1 MAEEDNEQGI
11 PAEVVEIIGRTGMTG
26 EATQVKVRVLDGRDK
41 GRIITRNA
49 MGPIQMGDILMLRET
64 AREAK
69 QHYAE
74 HKGKPFY
81 PGLVDY
87 ITSGPVV
94 ALCLEGK
101 NAVAVV
107 RTVNGATKPWDAAPG
122 TIRGDLALDIGRNL
136 VHGSDSVD
144 SAK

>member
-69 QHYAE
+69 
-74 HKGKPFY
+74 KLGM
-81 PGLVDY
+81 
-87 ITSGPVV
+87 
-94 ALCLEGK
+94 
-101 NAVAVV
+101 
-107 RTVNGATKPWDAAPG
+107 R
-122 TIRGDLALDIGRNL
+122 
-136 VHGSDSVD
+136 
-144 SAK
+144 